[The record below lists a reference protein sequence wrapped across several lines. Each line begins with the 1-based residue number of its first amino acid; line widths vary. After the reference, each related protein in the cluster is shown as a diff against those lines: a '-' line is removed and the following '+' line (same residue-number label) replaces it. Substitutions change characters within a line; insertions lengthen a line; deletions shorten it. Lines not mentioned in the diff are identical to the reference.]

1 MRCHSVRSYPI
12 TGCIYGR
19 LALQAD
25 FGPAVR
31 EAALFRLQ
39 PIFFVVGV
47 MVIIIGVSM
56 LVPAA
61 VDLYYGNPDWRIFA
75 QASMTTI
82 GLGGMACLACR
93 SDIGPRVTSRQGYVL
108 TVVSWIAVSLT
119 GALPLWYSSLDISFC
134 DAVFETVSGLTTT
147 GSTVLSGL
155 DQMPPGLLVWRSIMQ
170 WLGGIGIIVTAL
182 ALLPMMRVGG
192 MQLFQMESSDRSE
205 KLSPRIRD
213 MCMQIVLIYVS
224 LSVICML
231 LYRFFGM
238 TWFDAINHGMTTLA
252 TGGYSTSDM
261 SFAKFDS
268 NLALHWVGVVFM
280 CAGALP
286 FTAYA
291 VLIRKRKIGAIIG
304 NQQIKL
310 FGLIITVF
318 TLLLTFRLAQISD
331 DSIFR
336 SLTMA
341 AFNLVSV
348 ITTTGFAS
356 GDYLLWGPAAV
367 MLFFFATF
375 IGGCSGSTAG
385 GFKMFRLYVIF
396 TGLQAHFMRLRSPS
410 AVVVSRIDRHEI
422 TSDIFNAV
430 TVYVCLLALSYMVV
444 TVALGLTGL
453 DLITSMSAAATALAN
468 VGPGLGNIIG
478 PAGNFQSLP
487 DSAKWILDVAMI
499 LGRLEFETL
508 LVLLM
513 PSFWRD

>member
-1 MRCHSVRSYPI
+1 M
-12 TGCIYGR
+12 
-19 LALQAD
+19 
-25 FGPAVR
+25 
-31 EAALFRLQ
+31 FRLQ

-47 MVIIIGVSM
+47 MVIIIGISM
-56 LVPAA
+56 MVPAA
-61 VDLYYGNPDWRIFA
+61 VDLAYGNPDWKIFA
-75 QASMTTI
+75 QASITTI

-93 SDIGPRVTSRQGYVL
+93 SDIGPRVTARQGYVL

-119 GALPLWYSSLDISFC
+119 GALPLWYSSLELSFC

-147 GSTVLSGL
+147 GSTILSGL
-155 DQMPPGLLVWRSIMQ
+155 DHLPPGLLIWRSIMQ

-205 KLSPRIRD
+205 KLSGRMRD
-213 MCMQIVLIYVS
+213 MCLQIVMIYSFLTLVCI
-224 LSVICML
+224 V
-231 LYRFFGM
+231 LYRIFGM
-238 TWFDAINHGMTTLA
+238 GWFDAINYGMTTLS
-252 TGGYSTSDM
+252 TGGYATSDL
-261 SFAKFDS
+261 SFANFDTS
-268 NLALHWVGVVFM
+268 LSLHWIAILFM
-280 CAGALP
+280 FFGGLP

-291 VLIRKRKIGAIIG
+291 VFLRKRAIKAVIG

-310 FGLIITVF
+310 FCLIIAGF
-318 TLLLTFRLAQISD
+318 TFLLTLRLLQISD

-348 ITTTGFAS
+348 ITTTGYAS

-375 IGGCSGSTAG
+375 IGGCSGSTSG
-385 GFKMFRLYVIF
+385 GFKMFRLYVVF
-396 TGLQAHFMRLRSPS
+396 TGLRAHFMRLRSPS

-422 TSDIFNAV
+422 TSDIYNAV
-430 TVYVCLLALSYMVV
+430 TVYVFLLTISYIAV

-453 DLITSMSAAATALAN
+453 DLITSMSAAATSLAN

-487 DSAKWILDVAMI
+487 DSAKWILDVAMV